1 MAKVELTKIRL
12 AVTAIEKIIVA
23 TIPNKAGT
31 MMLHKHDVSSDFF
44 KCIIDWGAN
53 SRFNIAGEEGK
64 AEEYQV
70 MVIKRKGFE
79 NATFSRKEAV
89 KLLSKAVSD
98 GVGDTISLEK
108 WVEENMK

>member
-12 AVTAIEKIIVA
+12 AVTAIGKQIVA

-44 KCIIDWGAN
+44 KCIVDWGAN
-53 SRFNIAGEEGK
+53 SRFNIVGEEGK
-64 AEEYQV
+64 AQEFQV
-70 MVIKRKGFE
+70 MVKERGGFK
-79 NATFSRKEAV
+79 NAIFSRKEAI
-89 KLLSKAVSD
+89 KLLTDAVKA
-98 GVGDTISLEK
+98 GVGEKVSVEK